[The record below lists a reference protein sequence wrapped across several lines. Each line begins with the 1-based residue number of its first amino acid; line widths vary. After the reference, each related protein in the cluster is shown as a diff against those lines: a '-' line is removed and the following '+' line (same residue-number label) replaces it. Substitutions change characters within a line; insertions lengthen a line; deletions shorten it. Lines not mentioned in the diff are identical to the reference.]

1 MPNCIDLL
9 KMRPKE
15 LGTTDIQ
22 SFRNFAG
29 NVPDFEFFNPET
41 ALIILVFEI

>member
-1 MPNCIDLL
+1 MSNCIDLL
-9 KMRPKE
+9 KMRPEE
-15 LGTTDIQ
+15 LATTAIQ

-29 NVPDFEFFNPET
+29 NVSDFEFFNPET

>member
-9 KMRPKE
+9 KIRLKE
-15 LGTTDIQ
+15 LATTAMQ

-29 NVPDFEFFNPET
+29 KVPDFEFFNPET
-41 ALIILVFEI
+41 ALIILVSEI